1 MCECVRENNDLN
13 IDWNKFKSKVKGK
26 HFEKAKK
33 GYIEFCQMLDE
44 VDFEL
49 VSDYTSNKDKVE
61 LVYKFDNNIK
71 INKSSSDFKTYTY
84 KSIVKIKNQLKE
96 NGDKFIKF
104 VGLSGD
110 GKLIVK
116 IKTFDDG
123 EIDIDI
129 GNYNSFN
136 KGRRDFYNKLKEIN
150 GDTSDWYRNDRAK
163 IDVFIDG
170 VRLNLTSI
178 HDFKYQTYNNIIK
191 FKENIIKNKD
201 KFICFTDL
209 TEGGTLIAKIK
220 TFDGGETNVSMVSYS
235 KFIKA
240 RQDFYNK
247 LNEIN
252 GYTTDYYKNKDTKI
266 NIYIDDV
273 KLNPMSVHGFKT
285 QTYRN
290 IINFKNKLI
299 NNGDE
304 FIKFVGLVDKNTLI
318 ARIKTFDGGTV
329 DVNINNYSQWIRG
342 RQNTYNYCVSKGY
355 EILSPYIN
363 SLNKILIDFNCGHE
377 AHLILSNSL
386 KKGHGCPT
394 CSESKGEKS
403 IRIYL
408 ENNNI
413 NFIQEYKF
421 EDCKYKRSLPFDFY
435 IRDYNLCIEFDGIQ
449 HFEIIERF
457 GGEEKL
463 KLTQK
468 LDRIK
473 NKFCKYNNINLLR
486 IPYYE
491 LDEIDNILDEELC
504 RLRKTA

>member
-49 VSDYTSNKDKVE
+49 VSDYTGNQENVE
-61 LVYKFDNNIK
+61 LVYKLDDNIK

-96 NGDKFIKF
+96 NGDK
-104 VGLSGD
+104 
-110 GKLIVK
+110 
-116 IKTFDDG
+116 
-123 EIDIDI
+123 
-129 GNYNSFN
+129 
-136 KGRRDFYNKLKEIN
+136 
-150 GDTSDWYRNDRAK
+150 
-163 IDVFIDG
+163 
-170 VRLNLTSI
+170 
-178 HDFKYQTYNNIIK
+178 
-191 FKENIIKNKD
+191 
-201 KFICFTDL
+201 
-209 TEGGTLIAKIK
+209 
-220 TFDGGETNVSMVSYS
+220 
-235 KFIKA
+235 
-240 RQDFYNK
+240 
-247 LNEIN
+247 
-252 GYTTDYYKNKDTKI
+252 
-266 NIYIDDV
+266 
-273 KLNPMSVHGFKT
+273 
-285 QTYRN
+285 
-290 IINFKNKLI
+290 
-299 NNGDE
+299 

-486 IPYYE
+486 IPYWE
-491 LDEIDNILDEELC
+491 LDEIDNILDEELY